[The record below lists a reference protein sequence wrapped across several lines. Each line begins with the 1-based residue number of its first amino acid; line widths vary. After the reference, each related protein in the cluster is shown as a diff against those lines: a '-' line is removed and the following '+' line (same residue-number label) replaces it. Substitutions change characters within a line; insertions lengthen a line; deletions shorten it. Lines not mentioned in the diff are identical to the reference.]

1 MPGRALEFGMPD
13 TVMPA
18 RLRVLVVDD
27 DEPIR
32 RNVRAYLEDL
42 GHGVAVA
49 ADGAEALG
57 VFEAERPDVVLT
69 DLRMPVMDGVALV
82 RALREVS
89 PETPIIV
96 ISGTGNTREAVS
108 AIRDGAWDFILKP
121 VEHIAE
127 LDMAISR
134 NVERAR
140 LLASNR
146 QYQSNLENLVAERTS
161 ELRDRETQV
170 LRMQRQESL
179 GRLASGIAH
188 DLNNVLAPIMMAGD
202 LLQTAALNDN
212 ERECVEM
219 IRASSA
225 RGADMVKQLLLFSRG
240 ADGRRAKLDPSRLVR
255 DVARMVTETFPK
267 DVQVRL
273 EMPSEA
279 WLVEA
284 DPTQLHQVV
293 LNLSVNAR
301 DAMSHG
307 GTLSMTLERVDVDDE
322 SAALHPPAKA
332 GPYVVLIV
340 ADTGTGI
347 APDIVDKIFD
357 PFFTTKPAGQ
367 GTGLG
372 LSTVQGIVAS
382 HGGFVDVQSRPGS
395 GTAFRV
401 YLPHAAGA
409 EADAAADS
417 ADVDAPRGAGQ
428 TILVVDDERMVRS
441 LIRRTLQDHGYR
453 VLVAEGGAQALDLF
467 DSSPDRVDLVMVD
480 MWMPHMDGA
489 TTIRRLARRDPNTC
503 VIAMSGLSEM
513 RDQVLRS
520 SPGVKRFIVKP
531 WRTKDL
537 LTTID
542 DVLNATAPK
551 PAPRI
556 EV

>member
-1 MPGRALEFGMPD
+1 
-13 TVMPA
+13 
-18 RLRVLVVDD
+18 
-27 DEPIR
+27 
-32 RNVRAYLEDL
+32 
-42 GHGVAVA
+42 VAG
-49 ADGAEALG
+49 DGAEALG

-69 DLRMPVMDGVALV
+69 DLRMPVMDGLALV
-82 RALREVS
+82 RALHEVS

-127 LDMAISR
+127 LEMAISR

-140 LLASNR
+140 LLAANR
-146 QYQSNLENLVAERTS
+146 QHQVDLESLVAERTS
-161 ELRDRETQV
+161 ELREREAQV

-202 LLQTAALNDN
+202 LLQTAALNEN

-219 IRASSA
+219 VRASSA
-225 RGADMVKQLLLFSRG
+225 RGADMVRQLLLFSRG
-240 ADGRRAKLDPSRLVR
+240 ADGRRAKLDPSRIVR
-255 DVARMVTETFPK
+255 DVARMITETFPK
-267 DVQVRL
+267 DIQVRL
-273 EMPSEA
+273 EMPSTA
-279 WLVEA
+279 CLVEA
-284 DPTQLHQVV
+284 DATQLHQVV
-293 LNLSVNAR
+293 LNLCVNAR
-301 DAMSHG
+301 DAMPHG
-307 GTLSMTLERVDVDDE
+307 GTLSMTLERVEIDGE
-322 SAALHPPAKA
+322 SAELHPPAQA
-332 GPYVVLIV
+332 GPYVVFIV
-340 ADTGTGI
+340 ADSGTGI

-409 EADAAADS
+409 EADDAASS
-417 ADVDAPRGAGQ
+417 ADGDAPRGAGQ

-441 LIRRTLQDHGYR
+441 LIKRTLQDYGYR
-453 VLVAEGGAQALDLF
+453 VLVAEGGAQALNVF
-467 DSSPDRVDLVMVD
+467 DSSPDPVDLVMVD

-489 TTIRRLARRDPNTC
+489 TTIRRLARRDPNTR

-520 SPGVKRFIVKP
+520 SPVVKRFIVKP

-542 DVLNATAPK
+542 DVVNTTVPR